1 MSLTCE
7 EIGHWGS
14 GAKLGLQILGQE
26 HDEATDDGDLT
37 AYTKTGNKVHVVLQ
51 QRQHGARN
59 VWKQRKN
66 IVNFNIY
73 KIMQKLRDLCSFS

>member
-26 HDEATDDGDLT
+26 HDKATDDGDLT
-37 AYTKTGNKVHVVLQ
+37 AYT
-51 QRQHGARN
+51 
-59 VWKQRKN
+59 
-66 IVNFNIY
+66 
-73 KIMQKLRDLCSFS
+73 